1 MYAGEDMSMRST
13 PAQSMLSNISF
24 GFNTRCD
31 DLDMALYDWAHSRLS
46 SLGRNSSK
54 IIRVD
59 DIINDPLSYIIT
71 KYANMPPAR
80 SNQYPISVVRSQFIL
95 EYKKACRQGE
105 GRIRLYIPLLK
116 TDPKEVPDTCK
127 LLAHDLAIFFVS
139 NFSKSPDC
147 DTMSLCILPS
157 IAENRG
163 MFTPEFFQLPNWREI
178 VTSTIRQVP
187 SAALCGPLQLLLEAD
202 PVRNSPPFKQP
213 LMEQD
218 RQTIMRVI
226 ENART
231 SYELALDVSY
241 AYDDRRS
248 ILLREVE
255 RRLIRASAYIGNI
268 IDVGLDGLGVYEDVE
283 LERRDNVSWITL
295 QAMGR
300 YSSAIRRQF
309 GIKVMHD
316 PYE

>member
-1 MYAGEDMSMRST
+1 MSIRST
-13 PAQSMLSNISF
+13 PQNSAISNISF
-24 GFNTRCD
+24 GLNSQCD
-31 DLDMALYDWAHSRLS
+31 DLDLALHDWARSRLS

-54 IIRVD
+54 IIRVT

-80 SNQYPISVVRSQFIL
+80 SNQYPVSVVRNQFIL

-105 GRIRLYIPLLK
+105 GRVRLYAPLLSSNP
-116 TDPKEVPDTCK
+116 DEIPDTCK

-139 NFSKSPDC
+139 NFTKSGN

-157 IAENRG
+157 IAENRA

-178 VTSTIRQVP
+178 VTSGVRQIP
-187 SAALCGPLQLLLEAD
+187 SAALCDPLLALLEAD

-213 LMEQD
+213 LMEKD
-218 RQTIMRVI
+218 RLTIMRVI

-241 AYDDRRS
+241 SHDDKRLG
-248 ILLREVE
+248 LLREVE

-300 YSSAIRRQF
+300 YSSAIRRHL